1 MERRLKPPAGKSS
14 KHANLVARVSP
25 EAKAALKQLAAN
37 SGQTQAAIVD
47 RLIIAAIDNPDGY
60 YLRSA
65 AISAFTAA
73 ALARVT
79 LGIVAGDRAQLMTA
93 LHVIDNVAKGLFGEL
108 PPRPADAHGIE
119 ISDSRVEALLEAF
132 GFFDATQ

>member
-1 MERRLKPPAGKSS
+1 MERRLKPPARKFP

-25 EAKAALKQLAAN
+25 EAKAALKRLAAD

-47 RLIIAAIDNPDGY
+47 RLIIQAMDNPDGY

-73 ALARVT
+73 ALSRIT
-79 LGIVAGDRAQLMTA
+79 LGIVAGERALLM
-93 LHVIDNVAKGLFGEL
+93 
-108 PPRPADAHGIE
+108 HGIQT
-119 ISDSRVEALLEAF
+119 SDSRVEALLEAF
-132 GFFDATQ
+132 GFFDEEP